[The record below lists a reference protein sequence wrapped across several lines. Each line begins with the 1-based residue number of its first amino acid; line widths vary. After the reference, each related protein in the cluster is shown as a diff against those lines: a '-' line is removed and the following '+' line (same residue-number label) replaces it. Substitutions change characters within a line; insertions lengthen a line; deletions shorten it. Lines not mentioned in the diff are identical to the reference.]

1 VKGVQGRTE
10 PNQPRWARQFGAT
23 GLMVLVCLLVAA
35 CSSSGTGGI
44 SSTTQSPTAATAG
57 PPHATDTPGGP
68 TATPY
73 LSGTPGGQL
82 GTTDACDASATP
94 TASLPHSIPL
104 YPNGTLHIGSV
115 NGDRGVFGFC
125 TGDPVSAVDAYYQQQ
140 LPGAGWQNVREN
152 ALDPSR
158 QILAAQGNLSLIITI
173 SPDSAQ
179 TGKTA
184 VLIIYSGS

>member
-1 VKGVQGRTE
+1 
-10 PNQPRWARQFGAT
+10 
-23 GLMVLVCLLVAA
+23 VLACLALAA
-35 CSSSGTGGI
+35 CASSPSGVTTG
-44 SSTTQSPTAATAG
+44 TTTASAVANGT
-57 PPHATDTPGGP
+57 PRATDTPGGP

-94 TASLPHSIPL
+94 TASLPPSIPL
-104 YPNGTLHIGSV
+104 YPNGVLHIGAI

-125 TGDPVSAVDAYYQQQ
+125 SGDSIAAVDAYYQQQ
-140 LPGAGWQNVREN
+140 LPAAGWQNVHDN

-158 QILAAQGNLSLIITI
+158 QILAAQGSLSLIITI

-179 TGKTA
+179 SGKTA